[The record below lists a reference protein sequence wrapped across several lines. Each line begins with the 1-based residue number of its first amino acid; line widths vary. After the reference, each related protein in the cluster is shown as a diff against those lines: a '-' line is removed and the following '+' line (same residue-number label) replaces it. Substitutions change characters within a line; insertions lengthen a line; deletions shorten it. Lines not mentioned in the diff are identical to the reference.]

1 MQCIQVNTQKSAG
14 LANFLNNFAS
24 TTTTR
29 NEVVSLSA
37 GSEIERYL
45 RLPQIPVLDSNGKD
59 QDILDWWRHEAPDF
73 PHLSKMARQFLS
85 APASSA
91 SAERLFSSAGKM
103 HDDLKKNTTEGTLE
117 SQLIV
122 GLNLPD
128 A

>member
-1 MQCIQVNTQKSAG
+1 MTHFVSSPSAPG
-14 LANFLNNFAS
+14 PEVAPS
-24 TTTTR
+24 TI
-29 NEVVSLSA
+29 

-45 RLPQIPVLDSNGKD
+45 RLPQIPVIDSSGRD
-59 QDILDWWRHEAPDF
+59 QDILAWWRHESPDF
-73 PHLSKMARQFLS
+73 PHLSKMARQFLT

-91 SAERLFSSAGKM
+91 SVERLFSSVCKM
-103 HDDLKKNTTEGTLE
+103 HDDLKKNTSEETLE

>member
-1 MQCIQVNTQKSAG
+1 MS
-14 LANFLNNFAS
+14 NFVRSSS
-24 TTTTR
+24 TPT
-29 NEVVSLSA
+29 NEVFIPA
-37 GSEIERYL
+37 TIGSEIERYL
-45 RLPQIPVLDSNGKD
+45 IRLPHNPVIDSSGGD
-59 QDILDWWRHEAPDF
+59 QDILAWWRHESPDF

-91 SAERLFSSAGKM
+91 SVERLFTSAGRM
-103 HDDLKKNTTEGTLE
+103 HNDLKKNTSEETFE

>member
-1 MQCIQVNTQKSAG
+1 M
-14 LANFLNNFAS
+14 NNFAS
-24 TTTTR
+24 TSLAPTT
-29 NEVVSLSA
+29 EVFVPSTV

-45 RLPQIPVLDSNGKD
+45 RLPQIPVIDPSGRD

-91 SAERLFSSAGKM
+91 SVERLFSSAGKM
-103 HDDLKKNTTEGTLE
+103 HDDLKKNTSEETLE

>member
-1 MQCIQVNTQKSAG
+1 M
-14 LANFLNNFAS
+14 NNFAS
-24 TTTTR
+24 
-29 NEVVSLSA
+29 SSSA
-37 GSEIERYL
+37 PSTSSTPSIVPSTVGSEIERYL
-45 RLPQIPVLDSNGKD
+45 RLPQIPVIDSSGKD

-91 SAERLFSSAGKM
+91 SVERLFSSAGKM
-103 HDDLKKNTTEGTLE
+103 HDDLKKNTSEETLE

-128 A
+128 E